1 MAFADPRSCLGE
13 FVQTGRNLGKRPP
26 SLSLRNVTRDFR
38 ATKTR
43 LENIGDR
50 VEGAVGAAIRGD
62 FLPGQ
67 LLSTTNEFR
76 CPPTNYAN
84 YFSQNRQPK
93 FKFMFFASMELE
105 PNFVEAFGGKWANG
119 EVWWFIKQ
127 AGRPNVSY
135 EYEDVNMY
143 NFRQKILRRATFEP
157 IQIQMYDDLQDASHG
172 FWTTFLRIQN
182 PVTNIVNNSS
192 FIEENGMNW
201 EDANELQ
208 TNTLAQIRSDGG
220 EQRRYSGALGNSA
233 STGVLPGP
241 GGIAPLVGFGTQNKQ
256 IIKSI
261 KLYHI
266 IDWGRKV
273 VVYDYIHPRINEIR
287 MDELTWDTSDPNMID
302 VTFEFDTFNIF
313 FPNGINEDIV
323 NSHLPPAYPINI
335 NSDETPIEI
344 LNTGIKTFNNAVNTA
359 VNAVKDFAANNLGIG
374 GKGPDQTGLGGKST
388 GKL

>member
-13 FVQTGRNLGKRPP
+13 FLQTGRNLGKRPP

-38 ATKTR
+38 ATQTS

-50 VEGAVGAAIRGD
+50 VEGAVGAAVRGD

-67 LLSTTNEFR
+67 LLSVTNEFR

-93 FKFMFFASMELE
+93 FKFMFFASLQLE
-105 PNFVEAFGGKWANG
+105 DNARQAFGEPWGNG

-157 IQIQMYDDLQDASHG
+157 IQIQMYDDLQDASHS

-182 PVTNIVNNSS
+182 PVTNIYTSV
-192 FIEENGMNW
+192 FAEENGMNW
-201 EDANELQ
+201 EDATRLE
-208 TNTLAQIRSDGG
+208 TETLGQIRSEAG
-220 EQRRYSGALGNSA
+220 EPDSRSAALSNTS
-233 STGVLPGP
+233 STGILPGP
-241 GGIAPLVGFGTQNKQ
+241 ISGAFGKQ
-256 IIKSI
+256 LIKSI

-287 MDELTWDTSDPNMID
+287 MDELTWETSDPNMID
-302 VTFEFDTFNIF
+302 VSFEFDTFNIF
-313 FPNGINEDIV
+313 FPNGLSEDLINT
-323 NSHLPPAYPINI
+323 HLPPAYPINI
-335 NSDETPIEI
+335 NDSETPIEI
-344 LNTGIKTFNNAVNTA
+344 LNTGITNFNNAVNSA
-359 VNAVKDFAANNLGIG
+359 VNGVQEFAANNLGIG
-374 GKGPDQTGLGGKST
+374 GRGPDQTGRGGKGS